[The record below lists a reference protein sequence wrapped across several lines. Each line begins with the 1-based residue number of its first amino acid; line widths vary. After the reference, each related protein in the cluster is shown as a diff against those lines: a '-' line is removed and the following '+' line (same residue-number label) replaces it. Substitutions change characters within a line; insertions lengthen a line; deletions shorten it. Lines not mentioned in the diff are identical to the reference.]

1 MPRAFVLLNADLGYE
16 GLLVDQIKKLPGVN
30 KVYTVYGVYDI
41 MLKVEADSMENLKEF
56 ISSKIRRMNGIK
68 SSLTVLIVD
77 KTDLR

>member
-1 MPRAFVLLNADLGYE
+1 LLNADLGYE
-16 GLLVDQIKKLPGVN
+16 RQLVDRIKKLPGVN

-41 MLKVEADSMENLKEF
+41 ILKVEADSMENLKEF

-77 KTDLR
+77 KTDSR

>member
-16 GLLVDQIKKLPGVN
+16 GVLADQIRKLPGVN
-30 KVYTVYGVYDI
+30 KVYTVYGVYDL

>member
-1 MPRAFVLLNADLGYE
+1 MPRAFVLLNAELGYE
-16 GLLVDQIKKLPGVN
+16 RQLVDHIKKLPGVN

-41 MLKVEADSMENLKEF
+41 ILKVEADSMENLKEF

-77 KTDLR
+77 KTDSR

>member
-16 GLLVDQIKKLPGVN
+16 RQLVDRIKKLPGVN

-41 MLKVEADSMENLKEF
+41 ILKVEADSMENLKEF

-77 KTDLR
+77 KTDSR